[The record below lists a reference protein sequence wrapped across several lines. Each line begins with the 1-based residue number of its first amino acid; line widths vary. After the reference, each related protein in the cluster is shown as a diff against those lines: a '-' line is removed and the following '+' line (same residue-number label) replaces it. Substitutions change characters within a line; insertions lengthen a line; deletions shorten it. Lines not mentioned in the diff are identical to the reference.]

1 MPEPQKNGA
10 PPLLRALRP
19 QQWIKNVLL
28 FVPLLLA
35 HDALDATRLW
45 NVVLGFAAFCLVS
58 SAGYVLNDLSD
69 READRLHP
77 RKCKRPFASGELSV
91 RQGVVLFV
99 ALLASAFG
107 VSALVGL
114 PFLALPALYLALQ
127 ITYSL
132 WLKELLFIDVLLLAA
147 LYSLRVFAGAVAAQV
162 EISQWLLGFSLFMFL
177 SLAFVKRFCEL
188 RQLGMRSPDAAP
200 ARRSYR
206 QEDLGL
212 IQTLGSCAGYLSVLV
227 LALYI
232 SSSDVVRLYATPQ
245 LLWIVCP
252 VMLYWLTRIWFLAG
266 RGELPDDPLLFAA
279 TDPQSYAAGALIVVT
294 GVLAS
299 LSL

>member
-1 MPEPQKNGA
+1 MPA
-10 PPLLRALRP
+10 YLRALRP
-19 QQWIKNVLL
+19 QQWIKNALL
-28 FVPLLLA
+28 FVPVLLA
-35 HDALDATRLW
+35 HDVLDASRLLH
-45 NVVLGFAAFCLVS
+45 VVLGFVAFCLVA
-58 SAGYVLNDLSD
+58 SAGYVLNDLTD

-77 RKCKRPFASGELSV
+77 RKRHRPFASGELSV
-91 RQGVVLFV
+91 RQGVVLCA
-99 ALLASAFG
+99 ALLAGAFG
-107 VSALVGL
+107 ISTQVG
-114 PFLALPALYLALQ
+114 PSFLSLPALYLVLQ
-127 ITYSL
+127 VAYSL
-132 WLKELLFIDVLLLAA
+132 WLKELLFIDVLILAA

-162 EISQWLLGFSLFMFL
+162 EISQWLLGFSLFIFL

-188 RQLGMRSPDAAP
+188 RQLGAHSPDAAL

-206 QEDLGL
+206 QEDLAL
-212 IQTLGSCAGYLSVLV
+212 IQTLGSSAGYISVLV

-266 RGELPDDPLLFAA
+266 RGELPDDPVLFAA
-279 TDPQSYAAGALIVVT
+279 TDPQSYAAGALIAVT

>member
-1 MPEPQKNGA
+1 MPAPQKKGA

-19 QQWIKNVLL
+19 QQWIKNTLL

-35 HDALDATRLW
+35 HDVLDAARLW
-45 NVVLGFAAFCLVS
+45 SVALGFAAFCLGA
-58 SAGYVLNDLSD
+58 SAGYALNDLYD
-69 READRLHP
+69 LEADRLHP
-77 RKCKRPFASGELSV
+77 RKRHRPFASGELSA
-91 RQGVVLFV
+91 RQGALLCAILIGVALGLATWVGLHFL
-99 ALLASAFG
+99 ALLA
-107 VSALVGL
+107 
-114 PFLALPALYLALQ
+114 LYLVLT
-127 ITYSL
+127 ISYSL

-162 EISQWLLGFSLFMFL
+162 EISQWLLGFSLFLFL

-188 RQLGMRSPDAAP
+188 RALGARSPDAAP

-212 IQTLGSCAGYLSVLV
+212 IQMLGSSAGYLSVLV

-232 SSSDVVRLYATPQ
+232 SSSDVMRLYATPQ

-279 TDPQSYAAGALIVVT
+279 ADPQSYAAGALIAVT

-299 LSL
+299 LQL